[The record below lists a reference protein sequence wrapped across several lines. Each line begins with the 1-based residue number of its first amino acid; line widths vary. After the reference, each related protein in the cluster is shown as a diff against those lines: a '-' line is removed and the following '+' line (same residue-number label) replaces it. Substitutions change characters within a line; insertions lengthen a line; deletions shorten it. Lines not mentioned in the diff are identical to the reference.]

1 MTETTN
7 YNQEMLFDDS
17 YKTIATLSEGIFR
30 DRGSK
35 FIGLLF
41 PIKNEI
47 EFKKHYN
54 ELKKLH
60 HKANHHCY
68 AIRLTPDR
76 SIFKSSDD
84 REPAGTAGRPI
95 LNTLLSNDTTDC
107 GLIVVRYFGGTLLGV
122 PGLINAYKSAAEE
135 SVKNAT
141 IILKEITEHYQL
153 NFNYDLMN
161 DVMNLLKN
169 HSAKIYE
176 NTFENECII
185 KFEIAKSKADLL
197 INEITTNYLFKDK
210 IKIRSNDNTGS
221 TTHA

>member
-1 MTETTN
+1 
-7 YNQEMLFDDS
+7 MLFDDS
-17 YKTIATLSEGIFR
+17 YKTVENLSEGIFR

-41 PIKNEI
+41 PVKSEI
-47 EFKKHYN
+47 EFKRHYH

-68 AIRLTPDR
+68 AFRLTPDR

-95 LNTLLSNDTTDC
+95 LNTLLSNDITDC

-135 SVKNAT
+135 AVKNAS
-141 IILKEITEHYQL
+141 IISKEITEFYQIS
-153 NFNYDLMN
+153 FNYELMN
-161 DVMNLLKN
+161 EVMNLLKN
-169 HSAKIYE
+169 QSARIFE
-176 NTFENECII
+176 NTFENECVIR
-185 KFEIAKSKADLL
+185 FEISKSKADDL
-197 INEITTNYLFKDK
+197 IKEVKGNYLLKDN
-210 IKIRSNDNTGS
+210 IKINSISSCN
-221 TTHA
+221 